1 MVVLFNMTVSIILI
15 VLITLLK
22 WARWMPFVV
31 HKLMGMKYLR
41 LLAQLFISYNRYAS
55 MEGWNMNIYMTI

>member
-55 MEGWNMNIYMTI
+55 MEGWNMNIYMSI